1 MKTKYDLLLKTRRM
15 MNAEKQQLR
24 AEAYEAPRVECI
36 EVSIEAGFQASI
48 GGSGTESYDTED
60 GAWET
65 L

>member
-1 MKTKYDLLLKTRRM
+1 M
-15 MNAEKQQLR
+15 MNAENQQLR

-48 GGSGTESYDTED
+48 GGSGTESYDTEE

>member
-1 MKTKYDLLLKTRRM
+1 
-15 MNAEKQQLR
+15 MNAEKQQVC

-48 GGSGTESYDTED
+48 GGSDTESYNPEE

-65 L
+65 I